1 VNPYVAN
8 FGLLVFG
15 VGILYIGAEWLVR
28 GSSRLA
34 TSMGIS
40 PVVVGLTVVSFG
52 TSAPEL
58 VVALIAALDGNPDLA
73 MGNVMGS
80 NLANVGL
87 ILGLT
92 AMIRPMDVA
101 SRVVRREIPIML
113 LLTLLLFPIVAN
125 GRISAFEGGVL
136 FALLVAYLAF
146 VNRSRSDAVPDEV
159 AQTFQSFAEAQ
170 RQFAP
175 HIAGLDFVFVIS
187 GSLGLV
193 LGGTAIVRSAEF
205 LAASFGI
212 PDVVVGLTVV
222 AVGTSLPELATAVVA
237 ALRGESD
244 LAVGNIV
251 GSNIFNIAAILGIT
265 SMITPIDVS
274 ITVITR
280 ELPAVLLIS
289 LLVLPLTRTG
299 FRVRRWEGVVL
310 LASYFLL
317 TTWLVAF

>member
-1 VNPYVAN
+1 MNPYVAN
-8 FGLLVFG
+8 FGLLILG

-34 TSMGIS
+34 TSLGIS

-58 VVALIAALDGNPDLA
+58 VVALIAALDDHPDLA
-73 MGNVMGS
+73 IGNVMGS
-80 NLANVGL
+80 NLANIGL

-101 SRVVRREIPIML
+101 SRVVQREIPIML
-113 LLTLLLFPIVAN
+113 LLTLLLFPIFAN
-125 GRISAFEGGVL
+125 GRISGVEGGIL
-136 FALLVAYLAF
+136 FSLLLVYLAF
-146 VNRSRSDAVPDEV
+146 VNRTAEDTTPDEV
-159 AQTFQSFAEAQ
+159 TETFQSFAEAQ

-175 HIAGLDFVFVIS
+175 HIAGLDFVFVIA

-193 LGGTAIVRSAEF
+193 LGGTGIVRSAEF
-205 LAASFGI
+205 LAVSFGI
-212 PDVVVGLTVV
+212 PDVIVGLTVV
-222 AVGTSLPELATAVVA
+222 AIGTSLPELATAVVA
-237 ALRGESD
+237 AVRGESD
-244 LAVGNIV
+244 IAVGNIV

-265 SMITPIDVS
+265 SMVTPIEVS
-274 ITVITR
+274 GTVLTR

-289 LLVLPLTRTG
+289 VLVLPLTRLG
-299 FRVRRWEGVVL
+299 FRVYRWEGAVL
-310 LASYFLL
+310 LLSYAVL